1 MAEARIK
8 VFRPALGGDIALEL
22 ASGTGAYAWD
32 TVNDRLSWSPGL
44 LRIFGLTRA
53 PAAESDFARLVHPD
67 DRTRV
72 EAETSRFLGPGVT
85 SYDHSFRIVRPDGAV
100 VAIGKGAGSRSA
112 EAQRNEAVVGRG
124 CAAAQQVF
132 LTRHQLRQ
140 ILALAVPLMAY
151 VALIAWLGIY
161 VASGAFIAYFM
172 LRHGQ
177 HHRGTVAAVALGVP
191 LAFFLMFERWF
202 KLPLPKG
209 PLEAL
214 LGFA

>member
-1 MAEARIK
+1 MSDKDDSSPMATSDRTM
-8 VFRPALGGDIALEL
+8 EL
-22 ASGTGAYAWD
+22 A
-32 TVNDRLSWSPGL
+32 
-44 LRIFGLTRA
+44 I
-53 PAAESDFARLVHPD
+53 AALCFA
-67 DRTRV
+67 
-72 EAETSRFLGPGVT
+72 F
-85 SYDHSFRIVRPDGAV
+85 GAV
-100 VAIGKGAGSRSA
+100 VMADSWRIGARWAEDGPQAGYFPFYIGLIVCASSA
-112 EAQRNEAVVGRG
+112 ATFVSAWRRR
-124 CAAAQQVF
+124 AAAQQVF

-140 ILALAVPLMAY
+140 ILALAVPLTAY